1 MAINSIMI
9 VGRITREPEY
19 RQTAT
24 GYGILVFGI
33 AVNERRKNQQGDWE
47 DYANFF
53 DCKVMGKRAEPLSMK
68 LHKGM
73 KVAIEGRLHYSS
85 WERDGQKKSK
95 VEIIANE
102 VEFMAPSQHE
112 QQEQPQQ
119 AETAYYV
126 DDLPF

>member
-95 VEIIANE
+95 VEVIANE
-102 VEFMAPSQHE
+102 VEFMAPSQ
-112 QQEQPQQ
+112 QEQPQQ
-119 AETAYYV
+119 AETVYYV

>member
-1 MAINSIMI
+1 MAINRVM
-9 VGRITREPEY
+9 VCGNLTREPEY

-33 AVNERRKNQQGDWE
+33 AVNERRKNQQGGWE

-102 VEFMAPSQHE
+102 VEFMSQQQ